1 MDWEQFQIWY
11 NYLLNIEYKDILIN
25 NAISE
30 FSRVLT
36 DHKNGF
42 SDFTET
48 KQKIKKYDWKLYGR
62 INGILNVIKNK
73 LKINLELP
81 RQIRG
86 KLQKFSRKFDVQ
98 TGMMYNIPAS
108 LNGIDTEEKEYFYV
122 PIHKTR
128 RHIHG
133 VPKEF
138 LESYVYNMIETAEWE
153 KFSSSYYTD
162 STKINECAI
171 YKCPENYCIKNK
183 EKKEKNKQNVLTKEK
198 KIVCGVKINV
208 LEKIINLK
216 KFFNSDVYEKIYK
229 FFIKKLSD
237 NFRTN
242 FPSKKRYI
250 TYCVGSCVHSSG
262 LIHNGIPNGEQK
274 CNKCKITYCRECG
287 KSPFHTGKLC
297 NFTCEI
303 SFENPENYRKC
314 PGCSIWIEK
323 AVGCDHMECLCGVH
337 FCYNCRGVLCANDPY
352 FHVCKMSD
360 PDPHYRDFQLNHHS
374 THYEGEVACC
384 CKSCI

>member
-1 MDWEQFQIWY
+1 MDWEKFQLWN
-11 NYLLNIEYKDILIN
+11 NYLLNLEYKDLIIN

-30 FSRVLT
+30 FSRVLA
-36 DHKNGF
+36 DRKNGF

-48 KQKIKKYDWKLYGR
+48 KQKINKYDWRLYGKL
-62 INGILNVIKNK
+62 NGILNIIRNK

-86 KLQKFSRKFDVQ
+86 KMQKFSRKFDVQ

-108 LNGIDTEEKEYFYV
+108 FNGIDTEEKEYFYV

-153 KFSSSYYTD
+153 KFSSSCYTD

-171 YKCPENYCIKNK
+171 YKCPENYSCVNK
-183 EKKEKNKQNVLTKEK
+183 EKPNKNCKNYILKENKIKCN
-198 KIVCGVKINV
+198 VKINV
-208 LEKIINLK
+208 FEKINELK
-216 KFFNSDVYEKIYK
+216 KFFNTDVYEKIYK

-237 NFRTN
+237 NFRIN
-242 FPSKKRYI
+242 FPNKSRYI
-250 TYCVGSCVHSSG
+250 TYCAGSCIHTDG
-262 LIHNGIPNGEQK
+262 LIHNGIPSGEQK
-274 CNKCKITYCRECG
+274 CYICNITYCRECG
-287 KSPFHTGKLC
+287 KKPYHTGSLC
-297 NFTCEI
+297 KFTCEI

-323 AVGCDHMECLCGVH
+323 EEGCDHMRCFCGVH

-352 FHVCKMSD
+352 FHVCKMGD
-360 PDPHYRDFQLNHHS
+360 PDPHYRDFPLNHMS
-374 THYEGEVACC
+374 THYEGEVACN

>member
-1 MDWEQFQIWY
+1 MDWEKLQLWY
-11 NYLLNIEYKDILIN
+11 NYLLNLEYKDLIIN

-30 FSRVLT
+30 FSRVLA

-42 SDFTET
+42 SDFTEA
-48 KQKIKKYDWKLYGR
+48 KQKINKYDWKLYGR
-62 INGILNVIKNK
+62 LNGILNIIKNK
-73 LKINLELP
+73 LKVNLELP

-86 KLQKFSRKFDVQ
+86 KFQKFSRKFDVQ
-98 TGMMYNIPAS
+98 TGMMYSIPAS
-108 LNGIDTEEKEYFYV
+108 FNGIDTEEKEYFYV

-171 YKCPENYCIKNK
+171 YKCPENYSCKNK
-183 EKKEKNKQNVLTKEK
+183 EKPNKNCKNYILKENKIKCN
-198 KIVCGVKINV
+198 VKINV
-208 LEKIINLK
+208 FQKIKELK
-216 KFFNSDVYEKIYK
+216 KFFNTDVYEKIYK

-237 NFRTN
+237 NFRIN
-242 FPSKKRYI
+242 FPNKSRYI
-250 TYCVGSCVHSSG
+250 TYCAGTCIHTNG
-262 LIHNGIPNGEQK
+262 IIHNGIPRGEQK
-274 CNKCKITYCRECG
+274 CYICNITYCRECG
-287 KSPFHTGKLC
+287 KMPYHTGSLC
-297 NFTCEI
+297 KFTSEI

-323 AVGCDHMECLCGVH
+323 EEGCDHMKCLCGVH
-337 FCYNCRGVLCANDPY
+337 FCYKCRGVLCANDPY

-360 PDPHYRDFQLNHHS
+360 PDPHYRDFPLNHTS
-374 THYEGEVACC
+374 THYEGEIACN